1 MKKIFKYIIKAI
13 LLLFVLLAIF
23 VTYVVIEVKRNYPI
37 ELLENY
43 EPLKP
48 SIIYDI
54 NGNQIDVLA
63 IENRDP
69 IKINEIPLYVQNAFI
84 AVEDK
89 RFRSHHGLDY
99 VRLTKAILLNVTRT
113 GRQGGSTITQQLVKT
128 AFLTPERSLK
138 RKIIEAV
145 LTYEMEKI
153 YTKDEILENYLNTIN
168 FGKGAYGIKNAS
180 LRYFGVLPKDLTI
193 AQAALLAGIPKS
205 PQKYSK
211 LEHGIKRQKIVLL
224 SMLNAGVITKEE
236 YEVAKNEKISFVTN
250 EELENRPEAQE
261 ISNSNVSPEVTT
273 IILSELKKILQLDN
287 EDEDATKSLFNG
299 YKIYSTVDI
308 NMQKAA
314 YKAFETSAGL
324 KKDKLQAALISID
337 PSNGFV
343 KAIVGGKNYVKGDF
357 NRAINAKRQPGSA
370 FKPIVYMA
378 ALQNNIPMNLVVE
391 DSPVKYGKWSP
402 RNYDGKYRGNIT
414 MLKALEISNN
424 IGAVKILD
432 LVGIDKVKE
441 VWELSRGQKS
451 ENFPKDLTLALG
463 SITVTPLDMARMY
476 ASFANGGYRIV
487 PQFIYKVE
495 NKDGEVIYE
504 ASNVKEKIYEPEDV
518 ALVTHLMQQVI
529 NNGTGKSAVVYKNG
543 VPIPMAGKTGTT
555 NEYISAWFTGY
566 TPTLATVVYV
576 GYDDNKSMGRGM
588 SGSSVAIPIW
598 KNYMQTV
605 ANLSTYDPSNFDFIT
620 DSLASGKLVQRTID
634 NVNGF
639 IDDDGLNA
647 DRALFKAGTE
657 PVEHESGLLNIFEY

>member
-211 LEHGIKRQKIVLL
+211 LENGIKRQKIVLL

-287 EDEDATKSLFNG
+287 DDEDATKSLFNG

-414 MLKALEISNN
+414 MLKALEISNK

-543 VPIPMAGKTGTT
+543 IPIPMAGKTGTT

-634 NVNGF
+634 NINGF

>member
-1 MKKIFKYIIKAI
+1 MKKIFKYIIKVI
-13 LLLFVLLAIF
+13 LILFVLLAIF

-211 LEHGIKRQKIVLL
+211 LEYGIKRQKIVLL

>member
-1 MKKIFKYIIKAI
+1 MKKIIKYIITSM

-63 IENRDP
+63 IENRAP
-69 IKINEIPLYVQNAFI
+69 IKINEIPFHVQNAFI

-89 RFRSHHGLDY
+89 RFRSHKGLDY
-99 VRLTKAILLNVTRT
+99 LRLIKALALNVTRT

-138 RKIIEAV
+138 RKITEAV

-193 AQAALLAGIPKS
+193 AQSALLAGIPKS

-211 LEHGIKRQKIVLL
+211 INNGIKRQKIVLL
-224 SMLNAGVITKEE
+224 SMLNAGVITKKE
-236 YEVAKNEKISFVTN
+236 YDLAKNEKISFVTN
-250 EELENRPEAQE
+250 KDLESKPEAQE

-273 IILSELKKILQLDN
+273 IILSELKKILNLDN
-287 EDEDATKSLFNG
+287 EDENATKSLFNG

-357 NRAINAKRQPGSA
+357 NRAISAKRQPGSA

-378 ALQNNIPMNLVVE
+378 ALKNNIPMNLVVE

-402 RNYDGKYRGNIT
+402 RNYDVKYRGNIT

-529 NNGTGKSAVVYKNG
+529 NNGTGKSAIVYKNG

-598 KNYMQTV
+598 KNYMQAV
-605 ANLSTYDPSNFDFIT
+605 ANLSIYDPSNFDFIT
-620 DSLASGKLVQRTID
+620 DLLASGKLVQRTID
-634 NVNGF
+634 NINGF

-647 DRALFKAGTE
+647 DIALFKSGTE
-657 PVEHESGLLNIFEY
+657 PLEHESNLLNIFEY

>member
-1 MKKIFKYIIKAI
+1 
-13 LLLFVLLAIF
+13 
-23 VTYVVIEVKRNYPI
+23 
-37 ELLENY
+37 
-43 EPLKP
+43 
-48 SIIYDI
+48 
-54 NGNQIDVLA
+54 
-63 IENRDP
+63 
-69 IKINEIPLYVQNAFI
+69 
-84 AVEDK
+84 
-89 RFRSHHGLDY
+89 
-99 VRLTKAILLNVTRT
+99 
-113 GRQGGSTITQQLVKT
+113 
-128 AFLTPERSLK
+128 
-138 RKIIEAV
+138 
-145 LTYEMEKI
+145 MEKI

-211 LEHGIKRQKIVLL
+211 LEYGIKRQKIVLL
-224 SMLNAGVITKEE
+224 SMLNADVITKEE

-518 ALVTHLMQQVI
+518 ALITHLMQQVI

>member
-211 LEHGIKRQKIVLL
+211 LENGIKRQKIVLL

-287 EDEDATKSLFNG
+287 DDEDATKSLFNG

-543 VPIPMAGKTGTT
+543 IPIPMAGKTGTT

-634 NVNGF
+634 NINGF

>member
-211 LEHGIKRQKIVLL
+211 LENGIKRQKIVLL

-236 YEVAKNEKISFVTN
+236 YEVVKNEKISFVTN

-287 EDEDATKSLFNG
+287 DDEDATKSLFNG

-543 VPIPMAGKTGTT
+543 IPIPMAGKTGTT

-634 NVNGF
+634 NINGF

>member
-1 MKKIFKYIIKAI
+1 MKKIIKYGFR
-13 LLLFVLLAIF
+13 LLLILFIGLALF
-23 VTYVVIEVKRNYPI
+23 VTYVVIEVKRAYPK

-63 IENRDP
+63 VENRDP
-69 IKINEIPLYVQNAFI
+69 IKISEIPERVQNAFI

-89 RFRSHHGLDY
+89 RFRKHGGLDY
-99 VRLTKAILLNVTRT
+99 LRLTKAVILNVTHT
-113 GRQGGSTITQQLVKT
+113 GREGGSTITQQLVKT

-138 RKIIEAV
+138 RKIVEAV
-145 LTYEMEKI
+145 LTLEMEKI

-193 AQAALLAGIPKS
+193 AQAAILAAIPKS
-205 PQKYSK
+205 PSKYSK
-211 LEHGIKRQKIVLL
+211 FENAIERQKIVLK
-224 SMLNAGVITKEE
+224 SMYNGKFITKEE
-236 YEVAKNEKISFVTN
+236 YEKAKNEKISFATN
-250 EELENRPEAQE
+250 KDLEKRSEAQE
-261 ISNSNVSPEVTT
+261 ISNSNVSPEITT
-273 IILSELKKILQLDN
+273 VILSELKRILN
-287 EDEDATKSLFNG
+287 IDENDENTTKSLFNG

-314 YKAFETSAGL
+314 YKAFETSAVL

-343 KAIVGGKNYVKGDF
+343 KAIVGGKNYIKGDF
-357 NRAINAKRQPGSA
+357 NRAINARRQPGSA
-370 FKPIVYMA
+370 FKPIVYLA
-378 ALQNNIPMNLVVE
+378 ALQKNIPMNVVLE
-391 DSPVKYGKWSP
+391 DSPSKFAKWSP
-402 RNYDGKYRGNIT
+402 KNYDGKYRSNIT
-414 MLKALEISNN
+414 MLKALEVSNN
-424 IGAVKILD
+424 IASVKVLEAA
-432 LVGIDKVKE
+432 GIPKVKE
-441 VWELSRGQKS
+441 IWEASGIQSKD
-451 ENFPKDLTLALG
+451 FPNDLTLALG
-463 SITVTPLDMARMY
+463 SITTTPLDMARIY
-476 ASFANGGYRIV
+476 AAFANGGYRV
-487 PQFIYKVE
+487 TPQFIYKVE

-504 ASNVKEKIYEPEDV
+504 ANTNKEKIYEPEDV
-518 ALVTHLMQQVI
+518 ALITHLMQQVI

-543 VPIPMAGKTGTT
+543 AQIPMAGKTGTT
-555 NEYISAWFTGY
+555 SDYVSAWFAGY

-588 SGSSVAIPIW
+588 SGSSTAIPLW

-605 ANLSTYDPSNFDFIT
+605 ANLSTYDPGNFQFIT
-620 DSLASGKLVQRTID
+620 DALASKKLIQITID
-634 NVNGF
+634 NLNGF
-639 IDDDGLNA
+639 IDDDGINA

-657 PVEHESGLLNIFEY
+657 PVEHESDILNIFEY

>member
-211 LEHGIKRQKIVLL
+211 LENGIKRQKIVLL

-287 EDEDATKSLFNG
+287 DDEDATKSLFNG

-370 FKPIVYMA
+370 FKPVVYMA
-378 ALQNNIPMNLVVE
+378 ALQNNIPINLVVE

>member
-1 MKKIFKYIIKAI
+1 MKKIFKYIIKVI

-211 LEHGIKRQKIVLL
+211 LEYGIKRQKIVLL

>member
-211 LEHGIKRQKIVLL
+211 LENGIKRQKIVLL

-287 EDEDATKSLFNG
+287 DDEDATKSLFNG

-504 ASNVKEKIYEPEDV
+504 ASNIKEKIYEPEDV

>member
-211 LEHGIKRQKIVLL
+211 LENGIKRQKIVLL

-287 EDEDATKSLFNG
+287 DDEDATKSLFNG

-634 NVNGF
+634 NINGF